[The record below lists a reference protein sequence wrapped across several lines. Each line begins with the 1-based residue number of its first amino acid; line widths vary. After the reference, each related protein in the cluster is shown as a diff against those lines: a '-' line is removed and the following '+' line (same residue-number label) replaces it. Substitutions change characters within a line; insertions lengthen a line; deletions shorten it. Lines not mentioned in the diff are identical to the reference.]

1 MKRCVSSEKT
11 NSGEYAHKKGNWRSL
26 SLITKKHRIIRK
38 KMALKS
44 LLYSNVLQFM
54 VDYSKSKILV
64 FKKKFLQKSKYF
76 KLFFKLSLKHVYP
89 YIINVR
95 IS

>member
-38 KMALKS
+38 KMSLKS
-44 LLYSNVLQFM
+44 LLYSNVLLFM

-64 FKKKFLQKSKYF
+64 FKKKFLQH
-76 KLFFKLSLKHVYP
+76 LLKDLPVNLIKPLVVH
-89 YIINVR
+89 I
-95 IS
+95 

>member
-44 LLYSNVLQFM
+44 LLYSNVLLFM

-64 FKKKFLQKSKYF
+64 FKKNSYRRVNILSYFSSFL
-76 KLFFKLSLKHVYP
+76 LSMFIH
-89 YIINVR
+89 I
-95 IS
+95 

>member
-38 KMALKS
+38 KMSLKS
-44 LLYSNVLQFM
+44 LLYSNVLLFM

-64 FKKKFLQKSKYF
+64 FKKNSYRRVNILSYFSSFLSSMF
-76 KLFFKLSLKHVYP
+76 IH
-89 YIINVR
+89 I
-95 IS
+95 

>member
-44 LLYSNVLQFM
+44 LLYSNVLLFM

-64 FKKKFLQKSKYF
+64 FKKNSYRRVNILSYFSSFLSSMF
-76 KLFFKLSLKHVYP
+76 IH
-89 YIINVR
+89 I
-95 IS
+95 